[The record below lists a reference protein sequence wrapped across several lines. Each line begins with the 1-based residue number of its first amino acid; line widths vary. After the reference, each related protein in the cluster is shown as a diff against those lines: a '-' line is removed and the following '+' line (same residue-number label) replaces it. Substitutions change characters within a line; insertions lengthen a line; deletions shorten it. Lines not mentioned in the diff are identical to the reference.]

1 MTSAERRRDL
11 VTGNR
16 EMDEEHA
23 LQLRLL
29 RELVENLD
37 SGDAPAALEVF
48 DRLGDFTNAHFL
60 AEELL
65 MRLHAY
71 PAYESHAAEHAGFV
85 EELGAIRAR
94 LAGGVG
100 EEVREDADAFAR
112 RLLAHIATAD
122 NALGE
127 FERSATRGAA

>member
-1 MTSAERRRDL
+1 MTPAEGQRSL
-11 VTGNR
+11 ITGNR

-29 RELVENLD
+29 HELVQNVE
-37 SGDAPAALEVF
+37 SGDGPAALEIF
-48 DRLGDFTNAHFL
+48 DRLEQFTGAHFL

-71 PAYESHAAEHAGFV
+71 PQFEAHGAEHTRFV
-85 EELGAIRAR
+85 EDLKALRVQLEDGQDGA
-94 LAGGVG
+94 VKD
-100 EEVREDADAFAR
+100 EADALAR
-112 RLLAHIATAD
+112 RLVAHIATAD

-127 FERSATRGAA
+127 FQRTGSASGA

>member
-1 MTSAERRRDL
+1 MSAAERHRDL

-29 RELVENLD
+29 RELVDNLE

-48 DRLGDFTNAHFL
+48 DRLEAFTSAHFL

-71 PAYESHAAEHAGFV
+71 PALEAHVADHAGFLG
-85 EELGAIRAR
+85 ELKGVRAR
-94 LAGGVG
+94 LAEGLD
-100 EEVREDADAFAR
+100 EEAREDADAFAR
-112 RLLAHIATAD
+112 RLLAHIASAD
-122 NALGE
+122 HAFADFQRAGGA
-127 FERSATRGAA
+127 SAA

>member
-1 MTSAERRRDL
+1 MSAAERHRDL

-29 RELVENLD
+29 RELVDNLE

-48 DRLGDFTNAHFL
+48 DRLEAFTSTHFL

-71 PAYESHAAEHAGFV
+71 PALEAHAADHAGFLG
-85 EELGAIRAR
+85 ELKGVRAR
-94 LAGGVG
+94 LAGGLD
-100 EEVREDADAFAR
+100 EEAREDADAFAR
-112 RLLAHIATAD
+112 RLLAHIASAD
-122 NALGE
+122 HAFADFQRAGGA
-127 FERSATRGAA
+127 SAA

>member
-1 MTSAERRRDL
+1 MTAAERRRDL

-23 LQLRLL
+23 LQLHLL

-48 DRLGDFTNAHFL
+48 ERLEAFTNAHFL

-71 PAYESHAAEHAGFV
+71 PAYEAHAADHAAFV
-85 EELGAIRAR
+85 EELRTIRAR
-94 LAGGVG
+94 LEGGLG

-112 RLLAHIATAD
+112 RLLAHIAAADHAYADFQRAGGATA
-122 NALGE
+122 A
-127 FERSATRGAA
+127 

>member
-1 MTSAERRRDL
+1 MTPADGGHTL
-11 VTGNR
+11 ITGNR

-29 RELVENLD
+29 RELMQNLE
-37 SGDAPAALEVF
+37 SGDRPASLELF
-48 DRLGDFTNAHFL
+48 ERLDQFTNAHFL

-71 PAYESHAAEHAGFV
+71 PQFEAHAAEHGQFV
-85 EELGAIRAR
+85 EQLTALHAR
-94 LAGGVG
+94 LSSDGTGAVQD
-100 EEVREDADAFAR
+100 DADAFSR

-122 NALGE
+122 HALGE
-127 FERSATRGAA
+127 FHRSGATAAK

>member
-1 MTSAERRRDL
+1 MSAAERHRDL

-29 RELVENLD
+29 RELVDNLE

-48 DRLGDFTNAHFL
+48 DRLEAFTSAHFL

-71 PAYESHAAEHAGFV
+71 PALEAHGADHAGFL
-85 EELGAIRAR
+85 EELKGVRAR
-94 LAGGVG
+94 LVRGLD
-100 EEVREDADAFAR
+100 EEAREDADAFAR
-112 RLLAHIATAD
+112 RLLAHIASAD
-122 NALGE
+122 HAFADFQRAGGA
-127 FERSATRGAA
+127 SAA